1 MTDTVN
7 HDDTPI
13 VVELVACPAPLPL
26 PSLSPAGTPGE
37 MTWRKDAWTP
47 GEIATLRR
55 LFAQDVPVGEIAEV
69 LGRGRQGVRD
79 RIYVLGLRRHSQ
91 RPWNELEDEE
101 LIRRYG
107 NEATAGIAAD
117 LGRSCRATY
126 VRAALLGLTLTGAP
140 PWTPW
145 EDAQLRFGYE
155 TGIPIAEI
163 AVLIGRPH
171 YGVSTR
177 ASLLGLR
184 HKHMPPDWSAAEIE
198 RIIALQEAG
207 RSYTEIGQMLGQ
219 EGHTTRSKNA
229 MKAIMRKIGE
239 GKGWGRAWTGEE
251 DELLKAAY
259 ASGQS
264 LTHLQRG
271 LSRSADSIRWR
282 AGYLGLAGTHANRAG
297 WRTGPDWSETDIER
311 LRHDYGRV
319 PTAELAL
326 AMGRSKAAI
335 FTRANLLG
343 LSHGYLRPWSGDDK
357 AALAISHARGVDIRD
372 LADALGRKVAAVHK
386 YAAKQGLAFGRR
398 KRAATPMS
406 LPEILALQEQVSVPK
421 GD

>member
-1 MTDTVN
+1 MTMAIDP
-7 HDDTPI
+7 DDTPI
-13 VVELVACPAPLPL
+13 VVELVACPASLPL
-26 PSLSPAGTPGE
+26 PPLSPAGAPGE

-47 GEIATLRR
+47 DEIATLRR
-55 LFAQDVPVGEIAEV
+55 LFADDVPVTEIAEV

-91 RPWNELEDEE
+91 RAWNELEDEE

-117 LGRSCRATY
+117 LGRSCMATY
-126 VRAALLGLTLTGAP
+126 ARAALLGLARTGAP

-163 AVLIGRPH
+163 AVLIGRSH
-171 YGVSTR
+171 CGVATR
-177 ASLLGLR
+177 ATLLGQR
-184 HKHMPPDWSAAEIE
+184 HKHMPRDWSPAEIE
-198 RIIALQEAG
+198 RALALQEAG
-207 RSYTEIGQMLGQ
+207 HSYTRIGKILGQ
-219 EGHTTRSKNA
+219 EGHTTRSKSA

-239 GKGWGRAWTGEE
+239 GRGWGRAWTAEE

-271 LSRSADSIRWR
+271 LSRSAHSIRWR
-282 AGYLGLAGTHANRAG
+282 ARYLGLTGTHANRAG
-297 WRTGPDWSETDIER
+297 WRTGPDWSEADLDR
-311 LRHDYGRV
+311 LRRDYGRM
-319 PTAELAL
+319 PTADLARD
-326 AMGRSKAAI
+326 MGRSKAAI

-343 LSHGYLRPWSGDDK
+343 LSHGYQRPWSEDDK
-357 AALAISHARGVDIRD
+357 AALAIAHARAIDIRD

-398 KRAATPMS
+398 KRAATPKS
-406 LPEILALQEQVSVPK
+406 LPEILALDAAAPASK